1 MRQPETNIINKLYLN
16 FLKGGGVEETARGRK
31 NYETRDSRRGPGNA
45 EGDKTY
51 VTREK
56 IAEDDVLSVGKGN

>member
-1 MRQPETNIINKLYLN
+1 M
-16 FLKGGGVEETARGRK
+16 EETARGRK

-56 IAEDDVLSVGKGN
+56 IAEDDVRGVGKGN